1 MPTPTDTPMGA
12 RGRAAIETVIV
23 LAGLLERLERRAGR
37 IDADAHRTV
46 VDRLGRA
53 LAAPELPADALDAV
67 LGAHPAAAQLY
78 ENLHYAHAGLLR
90 SPLEAAVA
98 AEQQARELLARL
110 ARVRPSSSR
119 ASPAA

>member
-1 MPTPTDTPMGA
+1 MSSPTDAA
-12 RGRAAIETVIV
+12 RGRAAVETVIV
-23 LAGLLERLERRAGR
+23 LAGLLERLERRPGR

-46 VDRLGRA
+46 VERLGRA

-98 AEQQARELLARL
+98 AERQARELLERV
-110 ARVRPSSSR
+110 ARVKPSSSP